1 MNLAVV
7 NEAVTGMNGVEHEF
21 TEEEKNFVVQ
31 FAFRSG
37 SKEDTISLI
46 EALAHSTDKVQSE
59 EIMVTYRSKYD
70 IKPAWVEQVENLLV
84 ALEMYRI
91 EEEKAISHLSD
102 ILTAYGIDVSAEEIQ
117 EAVQI
122 IRVAYDGIE
131 IAMKVGSG
139 GIAAMQKAI
148 DFLKGMLDYEKSLGK
163 TSMRKLL
170 LKGGDLQVLQ
180 FKTEDMRKVERMA
193 KKYGILYSVLP
204 DCNKTDGMSEVIF
217 HTEAV
222 PRVNMMIQKLKFGR
236 IATFDDYLKNGD
248 EKSLG
253 KLMDFLRKQ
262 QGNEKSHTV
271 EGDKVNSAIDGL
283 IEKVGMFAMEKQ
295 AISVEQVKEN
305 FSING
310 EQAENV
316 IKQLETIGVLGG
328 RSEDGTH
335 KVMMDKEAFTNRIRG
350 YQSLA
355 DRMRAIS
362 ASKNTNLSDVT
373 ISKKLIAEEND
384 HAVKTRVPGTWG
396 KDVRYVWLHK
406 DNVMDIH
413 NGKTM
418 LTFLDTSKDYKLYDE
433 QNRVVTTKKG
443 DELYTHYDKV
453 ESSVRER
460 YEKVQKEQKKT
471 TKKKTVT
478 TRKER

>member
-1 MNLAVV
+1 M
-7 NEAVTGMNGVEHEF
+7 
-21 TEEEKNFVVQ
+21 
-31 FAFRSG
+31 
-37 SKEDTISLI
+37 
-46 EALAHSTDKVQSE
+46 
-59 EIMVTYRSKYD
+59 
-70 IKPAWVEQVENLLV
+70 
-84 ALEMYRI
+84 
-91 EEEKAISHLSD
+91 
-102 ILTAYGIDVSAEEIQ
+102 AEEIQ

-262 QGNEKSHTV
+262 
-271 EGDKVNSAIDGL
+271 
-283 IEKVGMFAMEKQ
+283 
-295 AISVEQVKEN
+295 
-305 FSING
+305 
-310 EQAENV
+310 
-316 IKQLETIGVLGG
+316 LETIGVLGG

-406 DNVMDIH
+406 ENVMDIH